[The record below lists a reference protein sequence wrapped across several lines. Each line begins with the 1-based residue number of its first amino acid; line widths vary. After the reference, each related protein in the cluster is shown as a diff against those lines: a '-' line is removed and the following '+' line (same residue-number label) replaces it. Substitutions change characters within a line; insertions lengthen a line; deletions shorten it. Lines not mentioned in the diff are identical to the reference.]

1 MISENASM
9 LGYILLLVGIALA
22 FIGYAVYLNIRGEKP
37 SDFEEDEVSEKKD
50 VEEDL
55 SEIGSEEN
63 HADLSN
69 ADEEP
74 IVDLN
79 MDEGVDRS
87 SDFLQTKLDDR
98 PLDADEGPSPSD
110 VIPDDPELI
119 PGATLFREAVTGRI
133 VVKVGERQYVSVD
146 SLKNSEDW
154 ARVQSLST
162 DLSDW
167 ILDKP
172 KPSTTQDK
180 AGFVKTTPSVEG
192 RSSDTDSMIAQINQI
207 IEKQVK
213 SMDGESR
220 KIELV
225 EGLLGALEVR
235 VGAEKFP
242 IDEVPYENVRDLI
255 QNSVSQWENSQ

>member
-1 MISENASM
+1 MNPENASM

-22 FIGYAVYLNIRGEKP
+22 FIGYAVYLNIRGEKL
-37 SDFEEDEVSEKKD
+37 SDVVEHEVSEGTD
-50 VEEDL
+50 DEEDL
-55 SEIGSEEN
+55 SEIGSGEN
-63 HADLSN
+63 HADLSD

-79 MDEGVDRS
+79 IDEVVDRS
-87 SDFLQTKLDDR
+87 SDFLQIKLDDQ
-98 PLDADEGPSPSD
+98 PIDADKSTSPSD

-119 PGATLFREAVTGRI
+119 PAATLLREAVTGRI
-133 VVKVGERQYVSVD
+133 VVKVGDRQYVSVN
-146 SLKNSEDW
+146 SLKNSKDW
-154 ARVQSLST
+154 SRVQSLST

-172 KPSTTQDK
+172 KPSTAQDQ
-180 AGFVKTTPSVEG
+180 AGIVKMTPSVEG
-192 RSSDTDSMIAQINQI
+192 RSSDSDSMIEQINQI
-207 IEKQVK
+207 IEKKVK
-213 SMDGESR
+213 SMDGER
-220 KIELV
+220 RDIELV

-255 QNSVSQWENSQ
+255 QDSVSQWENSQ